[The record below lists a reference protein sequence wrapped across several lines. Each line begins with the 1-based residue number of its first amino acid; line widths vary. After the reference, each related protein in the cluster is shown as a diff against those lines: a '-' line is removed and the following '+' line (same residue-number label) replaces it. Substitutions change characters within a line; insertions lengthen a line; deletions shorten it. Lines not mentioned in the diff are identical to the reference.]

1 MFSLI
6 ELKPMDWNLCRSC
19 LAVLQEGSLSGAARA
34 LGSTQPSIGR
44 HIAALEAHLGQPLF
58 IRSPSGLQPTA
69 LALRLQPA
77 MQAMATAAQQLA
89 RTAEGDARS
98 GQATLR
104 ITASQIVGAEVLP
117 AILARFRALHPH
129 VTLELSLNN
138 RQEDLLHGEADLAVR
153 MARPTQQ
160 ALVSRKLGR
169 VDIGLFAHR
178 NYIQR
183 HGMPASLQDLAGH
196 TLIGFDRDPVVLRQ
210 EQAQGMSLN
219 REMFQFR
226 SDSDVAQMNALR
238 AGLGIGGMQWGL
250 ARHDPELQA
259 VLPQALRFDLDM
271 WLVMH
276 EDLRRLPAAQAL
288 FKHLSAELSAYAAS
302 CIAPL

>member
-1 MFSLI
+1 
-6 ELKPMDWNLCRSC
+6 MDWNLCRSC
-19 LAVLQEGSLSGAARA
+19 LAVLTEGSLSGAARA

-44 HIAALEAHLGQPLF
+44 HIAALEAQLGQPLF

-77 MQAMATAAQQLA
+77 MQNMATAAQQLA

-129 VTLELSLNN
+129 VTLELSLDN
-138 RQEDLLHGEADLAVR
+138 RLADLLHGEADLAVR

-178 NYIQR
+178 SYIQR
-183 HGMPASLQDLAGH
+183 QGMPASLPDLAGH
-196 TLIGFDRDPVVLRQ
+196 TLIGFDQDPVVLRQ
-210 EQAQGMSLN
+210 GEAHGMSLH

-238 AGLGIGGMQWGL
+238 AGLGIGGMHWGL
-250 ARHDPELQA
+250 ARRHTDLMP
-259 VLPQALRFDLDM
+259 VLPQALRFNLDM

-276 EDLRRLPAAQAL
+276 EDLRRLPAAHAL

-302 CIAPL
+302 SIAPV